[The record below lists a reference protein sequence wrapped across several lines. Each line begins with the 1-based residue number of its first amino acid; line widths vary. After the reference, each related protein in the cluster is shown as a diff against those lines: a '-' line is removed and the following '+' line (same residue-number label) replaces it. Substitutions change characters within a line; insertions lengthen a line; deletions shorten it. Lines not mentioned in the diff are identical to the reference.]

1 MLRVAAASIAIA
13 IALALAPPASADMT
27 LKQFRNYSAM
37 PGGGSLVRSYLA
49 GLRDGI
55 VMLQDVLESQ
65 GEAEP
70 TFCPRGD
77 ELKQGTRFED
87 VLLKTIRNPPD
98 DEPWPADIQM
108 SRLATLALQAEF
120 PCRTY

>member
-1 MLRVAAASIAIA
+1 MLRFAAAM
-13 IALALAPPASADMT
+13 ALTLPFLLAAPAQADMT

-55 VMLQDVLESQ
+55 VMLQDVLETQ

-87 VLLKTIRNPPD
+87 ILMGAIRNPPRE
-98 DEPWPADIQM
+98 EPWPADIQM

>member
-1 MLRVAAASIAIA
+1 MLRIACAAVAIFM
-13 IALALAPPASADMT
+13 LALPVRAEMT
-27 LKQFRNYSAM
+27 LKQFRNYAAM
-37 PGGGSLVRSYLA
+37 PGGSSLLRSYMG

-65 GEAEP
+65 GKAEP
-70 TFCPRGD
+70 TFCPEGD
-77 ELKQGTRFED
+77 EIRKGSHFED
-87 VLLKTIRNPPD
+87 LVLREITNPSR

-108 SRLATLALQAEF
+108 SRVVTLVLQAEY